1 MTKGNE
7 DERLLDVEAGLDDK
21 GSPRSSTSSRRNW
34 LLPVLGGLLCVAYVY
49 SQFAGAAATD
59 PAKPARPQEPFD
71 VILAKAGRRALG
83 GGLSG
88 AAAGIAQVLL
98 LMWLRTAMNYQ
109 YRHGTRMCETLRVLH
124 AEGGV
129 ARFYRGVG
137 FALLQTPL
145 ARFGDTAANS
155 GVLLLLSSTRFGQAM
170 PPRA

>member
-1 MTKGNE
+1 MYSQSEAGCAEVESGYSTKGGAAHGARAALLPGYRPHVRPRGPRDTRRATDKTAAVTKGNE

-34 LLPVLGGLLCVAYVY
+34 LLPVLGGLLCAAYVY
-49 SQFAGAAATD
+49 SQFAGVAATD

-109 YRHGTRMCETLRVLH
+109 YRHGQ
-124 AEGGV
+124 G
-129 ARFYRGVG
+129 
-137 FALLQTPL
+137 
-145 ARFGDTAANS
+145 S
-155 GVLLLLSSTRFGQAM
+155 
-170 PPRA
+170 

>member
-1 MTKGNE
+1 MYWQNELAPHGLTWVIFEAYRVCNKGTRLQLYRPGRFDPADRQTTRRATDKTAAVTKGNE

-34 LLPVLGGLLCVAYVY
+34 LLPVLGGLLCAAYVY
-49 SQFAGAAATD
+49 SQFAGVAATD

-109 YRHGTRMCETLRVLH
+109 YRHG
-124 AEGGV
+124 
-129 ARFYRGVG
+129 
-137 FALLQTPL
+137 
-145 ARFGDTAANS
+145 
-155 GVLLLLSSTRFGQAM
+155 
-170 PPRA
+170 

>member
-1 MTKGNE
+1 MAPTLLQAWYRPGMFDPADRETTRRATDKTAAVSKGNE

-88 AAAGIAQVLL
+88 AAAGVAQVLL

-109 YRHGTRMCETLRVLH
+109 YRHGQGSQLE
-124 AEGGV
+124 
-129 ARFYRGVG
+129 
-137 FALLQTPL
+137 P
-145 ARFGDTAANS
+145 
-155 GVLLLLSSTRFGQAM
+155 
-170 PPRA
+170 

>member
-1 MTKGNE
+1 MGTKGRESARECAWGWPVRVKAYRPGMFDPADLHTTRRATDKTAAVTKGNE

-49 SQFAGAAATD
+49 SQFAGVAATD

-109 YRHGTRMCETLRVLH
+109 YRHGQ
-124 AEGGV
+124 G
-129 ARFYRGVG
+129 
-137 FALLQTPL
+137 
-145 ARFGDTAANS
+145 S
-155 GVLLLLSSTRFGQAM
+155 
-170 PPRA
+170 

>member
-1 MTKGNE
+1 MYSQSEAAAHRLNVGNIKGEENGRRGKGVDPVTGGPPRHVRPRGPRATRRATDKTAAVTKGNE

-34 LLPVLGGLLCVAYVY
+34 LLPVLGGLLCAAYVY
-49 SQFAGAAATD
+49 SQFAGVAATD

-109 YRHGTRMCETLRVLH
+109 YRHG
-124 AEGGV
+124 
-129 ARFYRGVG
+129 
-137 FALLQTPL
+137 
-145 ARFGDTAANS
+145 
-155 GVLLLLSSTRFGQAM
+155 
-170 PPRA
+170 

>member
-34 LLPVLGGLLCVAYVY
+34 LLPVLGGLLCAAYVY

-88 AAAGIAQVLL
+88 AAAGVAQVLL

-109 YRHGTRMCETLRVLH
+109 YRHGQ
-124 AEGGV
+124 G
-129 ARFYRGVG
+129 
-137 FALLQTPL
+137 
-145 ARFGDTAANS
+145 S
-155 GVLLLLSSTRFGQAM
+155 
-170 PPRA
+170 

>member
-1 MTKGNE
+1 MYSQSEAAAHRLNVGNIKGSARDGFACYSFTAPACSPADHRQTTRRATDKTAAVTKGNE

-21 GSPRSSTSSRRNW
+21 GSPRSGTSSRRNW
-34 LLPVLGGLLCVAYVY
+34 LLPVLGGLLCAAYVY
-49 SQFAGAAATD
+49 SQFAGVAATD

-109 YRHGTRMCETLRVLH
+109 YRHGQGSQL
-124 AEGGV
+124 
-129 ARFYRGVG
+129 
-137 FALLQTPL
+137 
-145 ARFGDTAANS
+145 
-155 GVLLLLSSTRFGQAM
+155 
-170 PPRA
+170 